1 MQNSTSHRER
11 KKAQTREALMT
22 AARRLYR
29 ERGFRGV
36 TTAAIAAE
44 AGVAPRTFFS
54 YFETKEDAFLGPGD
68 DRLDRLIQAIRER
81 KPGEPMLVAAKREL
95 LRRREDRP
103 HAARPELSE
112 LLSHPSIVARLRERW
127 NLWEDALAKSIAE
140 EARAR
145 VGDPE
150 PMVVAAAITAAI
162 RAAAAAAQRNPTR
175 RAAIAERIFGL
186 LTSGL
191 ATYGA
196 MPTSS
201 RPKPPDRASERTSR
215 RGR

>member
-1 MQNSTSHRER
+1 M
-11 KKAQTREALMT
+11 M

-29 ERGFRGV
+29 QRGFQGV

-68 DRLDRLIQAIRER
+68 DRMDRLVQAIRER
-81 KPGEPMLVAAKREL
+81 DRGEPILIAAKREL

-112 LLSHPSIVARLRERW
+112 LLSHRSIVARLRERW
-127 NLWEDALAKSIAE
+127 NLWEDALAKCIAE

-145 VGDPE
+145 AGDPE

-162 RAAAAAAQRNPTR
+162 RAAAAAAQRNPAR

-186 LTSGL
+186 LTSGM

-196 MPTSS
+196 RPSSS
-201 RPKPPDRASERTSR
+201 RPKSPNRATERPLRRTSHR
-215 RGR
+215 